1 MGGDGRGN
9 PRRGRETWGKRRVA
23 REREVA
29 ERFGFEFGV
38 VACGGGVRTA
48 MAARLELSLPAV
60 LRLQL
65 LADMDAV
72 AREGRSVSLPRRPCV
87 REVLARYVELRTPR
101 TKTKVDACVAEV
113 VEGLL
118 RYFDEALPRVLLYAE
133 EKLLHAQ
140 WMVSGTKP
148 SEVYGAEHFLRLFV
162 RLPDLLPYHRLDPAS
177 QDLLQERLQDVL
189 HYLSK
194 HRAKCFAIAPSSRPS
209 GLDPSPTDL
218 HRTDVGLNPDVFP
231 SVSVREGGAFGS
243 SLPDGRT

>member
-1 MGGDGRGN
+1 MVC
-9 PRRGRETWGKRRVA
+9 EA
-23 REREVA
+23 
-29 ERFGFEFGV
+29 
-38 VACGGGVRTA
+38 A

-72 AREGRSVSLPRRPCV
+72 AREGRSVPLPRRPCV

-101 TKTKVDACVAEV
+101 SKTKADASVAEV
-113 VEGLL
+113 AEGLL

-133 EKLLHAQ
+133 EKFLHAQ

-194 HRAKCFAIAPSSRPS
+194 HRAKYFAVASSSRPPAW
-209 GLDPSPTDL
+209 DPSPSDL
-218 HRTDVGLNPDVFP
+218 HRTDLASNPDVVP
-231 SVSVREGGAFGS
+231 TVSVLVGGATRAEGES
-243 SLPDGRT
+243 SLSHSPPLDRPSGPSPSTEVHGGVGQTDTLGKGLGKGL